1 MTSWRSGAILGL
13 FLLTGTGYGAAD
25 EGPPRA
31 RRAVELPAVVD
42 FGDGPRLPL
51 TSLGGQLGIIVT
63 ITGEHVNIVRPDGS
77 ELRLKGAMPEDVPLS
92 IDRPVLLLSQ
102 ADAWAAPE
110 DLARLL
116 GVAGGLDPEGG
127 LLLAGRS
134 PRAQQSLE
142 TFEVAKPVVVS
153 HSPVPTPEEPQPRRL
168 PKIDPGGEGD
178 RVFTDVA
185 PIEVGLGVT
194 EVSSF
199 SGPGMAGIYQE
210 MVGPGWGTVNGG
222 ARQLGSDSPVHRIL
236 SYFTLDVYEGDR
248 TYILGDISDPLFGAS
263 TGIEMRSALSDSTS
277 VGAAVLV
284 PDERLGVDGDG
295 QLALRAE
302 AASDSGLATEVSIAT
317 DGSYSLS
324 GRWERPGTSLRSD
337 IIESYGIRRRDFA
350 WEHEPLPAVTLS
362 GRFAEA
368 NGAYDARASLMGLH
382 WRLLGRARLGLER
395 ARGVSAGE
403 AWGTDAL
410 SLSLLRGRTSG
421 AVRYVLPSEATGREG
436 LEWHLTRFDS
446 SGRQVFLNSSAPTRG
461 EWASGRSYR
470 LGASWPIQRNVRLR
484 AALDWEGES
493 IHPEGKIEWRPGRD
507 KVISLRYGVF
517 DSGLSGEAAERALVL
532 QASFGFG
539 STGGQPRGT
548 GRVFG
553 RVKDNL
559 GQAVADV
566 ALVLEEVAVTFTRSD
581 GTYEFRGVDPGR
593 QTVRID
599 RGRLHADLGGALTP
613 RVVCVRDDAAERADF
628 VVTRL
633 CQVSGSVYVQSASGE
648 HRNPLANVVLELS
661 DGQRATTNGEG
672 GYSFVGLNPGR
683 YTVSLA
689 STMDASTLTPLAPT
703 SWSFN
708 LAPGD
713 QVSGANFAFERR
725 ERPII
730 FEVLRADN

>member
-1 MTSWRSGAILGL
+1 MTSWRSCAILGL
-13 FLLTGTGYGAAD
+13 FLLTGTGNGAAD
-25 EGPPRA
+25 EAPPRA
-31 RRAVELPAVVD
+31 RPAVELPAVVD

-77 ELRLKGAMPEDVPLS
+77 ELRLKGAMPEDVPLTT
-92 IDRPVLLLSQ
+92 DRPVLLLSQ

-116 GVAGGLDPEGG
+116 GVASDLDPEGG
-127 LLLAGRS
+127 RFLAGHS

-142 TFEVAKPVVVS
+142 TFAVAKPIVVS
-153 HSPVPTPEEPQPRRL
+153 HTPVRTSEEPQPRRL
-168 PKIDPGGEGD
+168 PRIDPGGEGD
-178 RVFTDVA
+178 RVLTDVA

-199 SGPGMAGIYQE
+199 GGPGMTGIYQE
-210 MVGPGWGTVNGG
+210 MVGPGWGTVSGG
-222 ARQLGSDSPVHRIL
+222 ARQLRSDSPVHRTL

-248 TYILGDISDPLFGAS
+248 TYILGDISDPLFGTS

-284 PDERLGVDGDG
+284 PDQRLGVNGDG

-302 AASDSGLATEVSIAT
+302 TASDSGLATEVSIAT

-324 GRWERPGTSLRSD
+324 GRWERPGMSLRSHIMD
-337 IIESYGIRRRDFA
+337 SYGIRRRDFA
-350 WEHEPLPAVTLS
+350 WKHEPLPAVILS
-362 GRFAEA
+362 GRVAGA

-382 WRLLGRARLGLER
+382 WRLGHARLGLER
-395 ARGVSAGE
+395 ARGVSASE
-403 AWGTDAL
+403 PWGTDAL

-436 LEWHLTRFDS
+436 LEWHLSRFDP
-446 SGRQVFLNSSAPTRG
+446 SGRQVFLSSSAPTGG
-461 EWASGRSYR
+461 EWDSGRSYR
-470 LGASWPIQRNVRLR
+470 LGSSWPIQRNVRLR
-484 AALDWEGES
+484 SALDWDRQG
-493 IHPEGKIEWRPGRD
+493 IHPEGKIEWRPSRD

-539 STGGQPRGT
+539 STGGQPQGT

-559 GQAVADV
+559 GQGVADV

-581 GTYEFRGVDPGR
+581 GSYEFRGVDPGR

-599 RGRLHADLGGALTP
+599 RDRLHADLGGKLAP

-633 CQVSGSVYVQSASGE
+633 CQVSGSVYVQSGSGE
-648 HRNPLANVVLELS
+648 HRNSLANVVLELS
-661 DGQRATTNGEG
+661 DGQRAATNSEG
-672 GYSFVGLNPGR
+672 GYSFVGLKPGR
-683 YTVSLA
+683 YTVYLA
-689 STMDASTLTPLAPT
+689 STMDASALTPLAPT

-713 QVSGANFAFERR
+713 QVASANFTFERR

-730 FEVLRADN
+730 FEVLRTDN